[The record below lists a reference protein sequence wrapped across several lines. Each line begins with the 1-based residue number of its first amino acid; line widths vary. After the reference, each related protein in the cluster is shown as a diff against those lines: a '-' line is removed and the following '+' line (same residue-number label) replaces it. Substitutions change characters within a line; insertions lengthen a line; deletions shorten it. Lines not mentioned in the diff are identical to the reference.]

1 MTTKQQT
8 KFSREGDYVAVVAV
22 DLVLE
27 NDDWAPYLLPTNAE
41 KLDSVRKALRNGS
54 IGSDSNLPRST
65 N

>member
-1 MTTKQQT
+1 MTTKQQA

-27 NDDWAPYLLPTNAE
+27 NDDWAPYLSPKKAE

-54 IGSDSNLPRST
+54 IESDSNWLRCT